1 MSNLDKEVQ
10 AIEQAAEHELKTNDN
25 IPQIYQQIPKA
36 LAEIG
41 VIGKNKKNQQQGFN
55 YRGVDDVYNRVNP
68 VLAKFGLFMV
78 AEVLE
83 QTREERET
91 KNGTRLIYVVLR
103 MRYRIYA
110 SDGSYVETE
119 VIGEGMDS
127 GDKASNKA
135 MSVAYKYALFQL
147 LCIPTEVVDP
157 DAEVHPDVLPKGRT
171 APRQTPAG
179 SQAPAPRN
187 TSPAAQVT
195 QQATL
200 PPQAQVQPSAPA
212 KQQETPED
220 AARKAQFVKDG
231 VARINTL
238 LGNPEGFQQFRTALI
253 NRGELTAKPA
263 AQLTM
268 EELTAMFN
276 KIEAEGKRLGMIK
289 DGDAA

>member
-10 AIEQAAEHELKTNDN
+10 AIEQAAKNDLQKVEN
-25 IPQIYQQIPKA
+25 VPLIFTQIPKA

-41 VIGKNKKNQQQGFN
+41 AIGKSKRNQQQGFM
-55 YRGVDDVYNRVNP
+55 YRGVDDVYNAVNP
-68 VLAKFGLFMV
+68 VLAKFGLFMT

-91 KNGTRLIYVVLR
+91 AKGARLIYVVLK

-110 SDGSYVETE
+110 ADGSFVQTE

-135 MSVAYKYALFQL
+135 MSIAYKYALFQL
-147 LCIPTEVVDP
+147 LCIPTETVDP
-157 DAEVHPDVLPKGRT
+157 DAEVHPDVLPKGKT
-171 APRQTPAG
+171 SAPRTPAG
-179 SQAPAPRN
+179 APASAPRN
-187 TSPAAQVT
+187 AAPAAQVT

-200 PPQAQVQPSAPA
+200 PAQA
-212 KQQETPED
+212 QQETAED

-263 AQLTM
+263 AQMTM
-268 EELTAMFN
+268 EELTAMFS
-276 KIEAEGKRLGMIK
+276 KIEAEGRRLGMIK